1 MAKDQ
6 KRRNTK
12 TRMKHWVLE
21 VVAMAVARRVIR
33 TIIRKL

>member
-1 MAKDQ
+1 MSKDQ
-6 KRRNTK
+6 KRRSTK

-21 VVAMAVARRVIR
+21 VVAVAVARRVIR

>member
-1 MAKDQ
+1 MSKDQ